1 MALTKEQVLTAL
13 QLPDF
18 GREQAWGLIQFA
30 SKNDLSISTDKELMD
45 LIDTA
50 CDEGYISDIPEY
62 YLTDFTRCRAKAER
76 IIEECTKHNI
86 CITIYGDENFP
97 LQYRSLINKNKET
110 CPVLLYYKGDIKKV
124 CSMPGAAV
132 IGTRRVTK
140 EGYADGE
147 FLARFLA
154 QQGCNIISGLAVGAD
169 TAAHNGAL
177 LAKGTT
183 TAITAFGLDMTPR
196 NNDYLMR
203 QIVAEGG
210 LLLSEYAPGIQECAA
225 TLIERDRL
233 QAGLAKAVLLIQSDD
248 KKGGSMHAVRTAI
261 ENHKPVFAID
271 YRDTHLSG
279 HPMVQGNLRLIREGK
294 AIPVNRQTAQKIID
308 RLRHG

>member
-1 MALTKEQVLTAL
+1 MALTKEQILTAL
-13 QLPDF
+13 QLPEL
-18 GREQAWGLIQFA
+18 GRKQALGLIQFA

-50 CDEGYISDIPEY
+50 FDEGYINDIPEY
-62 YLTDFTRCRAKAER
+62 YMSDFTRCRTKAER
-76 IIEECTKHNI
+76 IIEECTHHHI
-86 CITIYGDENFP
+86 GITIYGDENFP
-97 LQYRSLINKNKET
+97 LQYRSLIKKGKES
-110 CPVLLYYKGDIKKV
+110 CPVLLYYRGDIKKV
-124 CSMPGAAV
+124 CSMPGIAV

-140 EGYADGE
+140 EGFADGE
-147 FLARFLA
+147 YFARFLA
-154 QQGCNIISGLAVGAD
+154 QKGCNIISGLAVGAD

-183 TAITAFGLDMTPR
+183 TAITAFGLDVTPR
-196 NNDYLMR
+196 NNAYLLR
-203 QIVAEGG
+203 QIVEEGG
-210 LLLSEYAPGIQECAA
+210 LLLTEYGPGTQECAA
-225 TLIERDRL
+225 TLVERDRL
-233 QAGLAKAVLLIQSDD
+233 QAGLADAVLLVQSDD

-271 YRDTHLSG
+271 YHGTHLSG

-308 RLRHG
+308 RLNHG

>member
-1 MALTKEQVLTAL
+1 MALTKEQVLTTL

-50 CDEGYISDIPEY
+50 FDEGYISDIPEY
-62 YLTDFTRCRAKAER
+62 YQSDFTHCRAKAER
-76 IIEECTKHNI
+76 IIEECTHHHI
-86 CITIYGDENFP
+86 DITVYGDEHFP
-97 LQYRSLINKNKET
+97 RQHKSLINNGKET
-110 CPVLLYYKGDIKKV
+110 CPVLLYSKGDIKRV
-124 CSMPGAAV
+124 CSMPGLAV
-132 IGTRRVTK
+132 IGTRRVTN

-147 FLARFLA
+147 YFARFLA
-154 QQGCNIISGLAVGAD
+154 QKGCNIISGLAVGTD

-177 LAKGTT
+177 LARGVT
-183 TAITAFGLDMTPR
+183 TAITAFGLDVTPH
-196 NNDYLMR
+196 NNAYLLR

-210 LLLSEYAPGIQECAA
+210 LLLTEYEPGVQECAA
-225 TLIERDRL
+225 TLVERDRL
-233 QAGLAKAVLLIQSDD
+233 QSGLADAVLLVQSDD

-261 ENHKPVFAID
+261 ENRKPVFAID
-271 YRDTHLSG
+271 YRNTQIAG
-279 HPMVQGNLRLIREGK
+279 HPMAQGNLRLIREGK

-308 RLRHG
+308 RLNHG

>member
-1 MALTKEQVLTAL
+1 MAINKEQILTAL
-13 QLPDF
+13 SLPEF
-18 GREQAWGLIQFA
+18 NRIQALGLIRFGT
-30 SKNDLSISTDKELMD
+30 KEDVSISTDKELME
-45 LIDTA
+45 LIDA
-50 CDEGYISDIPEY
+50 AYDEGYVSDIPEY
-62 YLTDFTRCRAKAER
+62 YLSDFTHCRAKAEL
-76 IIEECTKHNI
+76 IIEECAHHHI
-86 CITIYGDENFP
+86 CITVYGDEHFP
-97 LQYRSLINKNKET
+97 MQYQSLITKNKET
-110 CPVLLYYKGDIKKV
+110 CPVLLFYRGDIKKV
-124 CSMPGAAV
+124 CSMPGIAV

-147 FLARFLA
+147 YFAQFLAKE
-154 QQGCNIISGLAVGAD
+154 GCNIISGLAIGAD

-177 LAKGTT
+177 LTRGTT

-279 HPMVQGNLRLIREGK
+279 HPMTQGNLRLIREGK
-294 AIPVNRQTAQKIID
+294 ANPVSRQTVQKIID
-308 RLRHG
+308 RIGHE

>member
-50 CDEGYISDIPEY
+50 FDDGYISDIPEY
-62 YLTDFTRCRAKAER
+62 YPSDFTHCRAKAEY
-76 IIEECTKHNI
+76 IIEECDHHRI
-86 CITIYGDENFP
+86 GITMYGDEKFP
-97 LQYRSLINKNKET
+97 RQYHSLIKQGKES
-110 CPVLLYYKGDIKKV
+110 CPVLLFYKGDIKKA

-147 FLARFLA
+147 YFARFLA
-154 QQGCNIISGLAVGAD
+154 KEGYNIISGLAIGAD

-177 LAKGTT
+177 LARGVT
-183 TAITAFGLDMTPR
+183 TAITAFGLDVTPR
-196 NNDYLMR
+196 NNPYLMR
-203 QIVAEGG
+203 QIVVEGG
-210 LLLSEYAPGIQECAA
+210 LLLSEYAPGTQECAA
-225 TLIERDRL
+225 TLVERDRL
-233 QAGLAKAVLLIQSDD
+233 QSGLADAVLLVQSDD
-248 KKGGSMHAVRTAI
+248 KKGGSMHAIRTAI
-261 ENHKPVFAID
+261 ENHKSVYAID
-271 YRDTHLSG
+271 YHGTHLSG

-294 AIPVNRQTAQKIID
+294 AIPVNRQSAQRIID

>member
-1 MALTKEQVLTAL
+1 MALTKEQILTAL
-13 QLPDF
+13 YLPDF
-18 GREQAWGLIQFA
+18 GREQALELIRFSA
-30 SKNDLSISTDKELMD
+30 KKDVSISTDTELME

-50 CDEGYISDIPEY
+50 YDKGYISDIPEY

-76 IIEECTKHNI
+76 IIEECAKHNI

-97 LQYRSLINKNKET
+97 LQYRSLINKSKET

-124 CSMPGAAV
+124 CSMPGVAV

-147 FLARFLA
+147 FFAWFLA
-154 QQGCNIISGLAVGAD
+154 QKGCNIISGLAVGAD

-183 TAITAFGLDMTPR
+183 TAITAFGLDVTPR
-196 NNDYLMR
+196 NNAYLMR
-203 QIVAEGG
+203 QIVVEGG
-210 LLLSEYAPGIQECAA
+210 LLLSEYAPGTQECTA
-225 TLIERDRL
+225 TLVERDRL
-233 QAGLAKAVLLIQSDD
+233 QAGLADTVLLVQSGD
-248 KKGGSMHAVRTAI
+248 KKGGSMHAIRTAI
-261 ENHKPVFAID
+261 ENHKTVFAVD

-279 HPMVQGNLRLIREGK
+279 HPMTQGNLRLIREGK
-294 AIPVNRQTAQKIID
+294 AKPVNKQTAQGIID
-308 RLRHG
+308 RLKHG

>member
-18 GREQAWGLIQFA
+18 GREQAFGLIQFI
-30 SKNDLSISTDKELMD
+30 SKNDLSITSDKEMME

-50 CDEGYISDIPEY
+50 FDEGYINDIPEY
-62 YLTDFTRCRAKAER
+62 YMSDFIRCRAKAER
-76 IIEECTKHNI
+76 IIEEYAHHHI
-86 CITIYGDENFP
+86 SITVYGDEHFP
-97 LQYRSLINKNKET
+97 LQYRSLINKGKET
-110 CPVLLYYKGDIKKV
+110 CPVLLYYRGDIKRV

-140 EGYADGE
+140 EGYVDGE
-147 FLARFLA
+147 FFARFLA
-154 QQGCNIISGLAVGAD
+154 QKGCNIISGLAVGAD

-183 TAITAFGLDMTPR
+183 TAITAFGLDMTPQ

-203 QIVAEGG
+203 QIVAGGG
-210 LLLSEYAPGIQECAA
+210 LLLSEYATGTQECAA
-225 TLIERDRL
+225 TLVERDRL
-233 QAGLAKAVLLIQSDD
+233 QSGLADAVLLVQSDD

-261 ENHKPVFAID
+261 ENRKPVFAID
-271 YRDTHLSG
+271 YRDTHIAG
-279 HPMVQGNLRLIREGK
+279 HPMVQGNLRLIIEGK
-294 AIPVNRQTAQKIID
+294 AIPVNRQTAQRIID
-308 RLRHG
+308 RLKHG

>member
-18 GREQAWGLIQFA
+18 GREQAFGLIQFI
-30 SKNDLSISTDKELMD
+30 SKNDLSITSDKEMME

-50 CDEGYISDIPEY
+50 FDEGYINDIPEY
-62 YLTDFTRCRAKAER
+62 YMSDFIRCRAKAER
-76 IIEECTKHNI
+76 IIEEYAHHHI
-86 CITIYGDENFP
+86 SITVYGDEHFP
-97 LQYRSLINKNKET
+97 LQYRSLINKGKET
-110 CPVLLYYKGDIKKV
+110 CPVLLYYRGDIKRV

-140 EGYADGE
+140 EGYVDGE
-147 FLARFLA
+147 FFARFLA
-154 QQGCNIISGLAVGAD
+154 QKGCNIISGLAVGAD

-203 QIVAEGG
+203 QIVAGGG
-210 LLLSEYAPGIQECAA
+210 LLLSEYATGTQECAA
-225 TLIERDRL
+225 TLVERDRL
-233 QAGLAKAVLLIQSDD
+233 QSGLADAVLLVQSDD

-261 ENHKPVFAID
+261 ENRKPVFAID
-271 YRDTHLSG
+271 YRDTHIAG
-279 HPMVQGNLRLIREGK
+279 HPMVQGNLRLIIEGK
-294 AIPVNRQTAQKIID
+294 AIPVNRQTAQRIID
-308 RLRHG
+308 RLKHG

>member
-50 CDEGYISDIPEY
+50 FDEGYISDIPEY
-62 YLTDFTRCRAKAER
+62 YPSDFTHCRAKAEH
-76 IIEECTKHNI
+76 IIEECDHHRI
-86 CITIYGDENFP
+86 GITMYGDEKFP
-97 LQYRSLINKNKET
+97 RQYHSLIIKGKET
-110 CPVLLYYKGDIKKV
+110 CPVHIFYKGDIKRV
-124 CSMPGAAV
+124 CSMPGVAV

-147 FLARFLA
+147 YFARFLA
-154 QQGCNIISGLAVGAD
+154 QKGCNIISGLAIGAD
-169 TAAHNGAL
+169 TAAHSGAL
-177 LAKGTT
+177 SGRGTT
-183 TAITAFGLDMTPR
+183 TAITAYGLDVIPR
-196 NNDYLMR
+196 NNTYLLK

-210 LLLSEYAPGIQECAA
+210 LLLTEYAPGTQECAA
-225 TLIERDRL
+225 TLVERDRL
-233 QAGLAKAVLLIQSDD
+233 QAGLSDAVLLVQSDD

-261 ENHKPVFAID
+261 ENHKSIFAID

-294 AIPVNRQTAQKIID
+294 AIPVSRQTAQKIID
-308 RLRHG
+308 RLNHG

>member
-1 MALTKEQVLTAL
+1 MALRKEHILTAL
-13 QLPDF
+13 SLPEF
-18 GREQAWGLIQFA
+18 NRIQALGLIKFGT
-30 SKNDLSISTDKELMD
+30 KGDVSISTDMELME
-45 LIDTA
+45 LIDA
-50 CDEGYISDIPEY
+50 AYDEGYVSDIPEY
-62 YLTDFTRCRAKAER
+62 YLSDFTRCRTKAER
-76 IIEECTKHNI
+76 IIEECSKHNI
-86 CITIYGDENFP
+86 GITIYGDENFP

-110 CPVLLYYKGDIKKV
+110 CPVLLYYKGDIKRV
-124 CSMPGAAV
+124 CSMPGVAV

-147 FLARFLA
+147 YFARFLA
-154 QQGCNIISGLAVGAD
+154 QKGCNIISGLAIGAD
-169 TAAHNGAL
+169 TAAHSGAL
-177 LAKGTT
+177 SGRGTT

-210 LLLSEYAPGIQECAA
+210 LLLSEYAPDIQECAA
-225 TLIERDRL
+225 SLIERDRL

-261 ENHKPVFAID
+261 ENHKSVFAID

-308 RLRHG
+308 RLHG

>member
-1 MALTKEQVLTAL
+1 MALTKEQLLTAL

-18 GREQAWGLIQFA
+18 GREQALGLIQFIA
-30 SKNDLSISTDKELMD
+30 KNDLSISTDKELMD
-45 LIDTA
+45 LVDA
-50 CDEGYISDIPEY
+50 AYDEGYINDIPEY
-62 YLTDFTRCRAKAER
+62 YMSDFTRCRMKAER
-76 IIEECTKHNI
+76 IIEECTHHHI
-86 CITIYGDENFP
+86 GITIYGDENFP
-97 LQYRSLINKNKET
+97 LQYRSLINKKKET

-124 CSMPGAAV
+124 CSMPGVAV

-147 FLARFLA
+147 FFARFLA
-154 QQGCNIISGLAVGAD
+154 QKGCNIISGLAIGAD

-177 LAKGTT
+177 LARGTT
-183 TAITAFGLDMTPR
+183 TAITAFGLNVTPR
-196 NNDYLMR
+196 NNAYLLR
-203 QIVAEGG
+203 QIVEEGG
-210 LLLSEYAPGIQECAA
+210 LLLSEYAPGTQECAA
-225 TLIERDRL
+225 TLVERDRL
-233 QAGLAKAVLLIQSDD
+233 QAGLADAVLLVQSDN

-271 YRDTHLSG
+271 YHNTLLSG

-294 AIPVNRQTAQKIID
+294 AIPVNKQTAQRIID